1 MIRLEVLSTTWSLS
15 PTCLRF
21 IKTLAQAVKDSAIAD
36 LNRYLVDST
45 GGEPVG
51 DLILVIE
58 AHHLLPHEIGHIG
71 GDGGMCRF
79 QTGYQI

>member
-21 IKTLAQAVKDSAIAD
+21 IKTLAQAVKDSVIAD
-36 LNRYLVDST
+36 LSRYIMDSR

-51 DLILVIE
+51 DLILGIE
-58 AHHLLPHEIGHIG
+58 AHHLLPHEIGHIV
-71 GDGGMCRF
+71 GDSRMCRF
-79 QTGYQI
+79 QIGYQM